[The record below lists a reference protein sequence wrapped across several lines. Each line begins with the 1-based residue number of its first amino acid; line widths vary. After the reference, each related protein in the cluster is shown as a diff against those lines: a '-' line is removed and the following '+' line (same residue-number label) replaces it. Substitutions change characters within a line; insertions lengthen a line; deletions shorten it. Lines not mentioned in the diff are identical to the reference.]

1 MSVFKTTPDLEKRVE
16 ILEKQVKEIIRAIGK
31 PLPPPPT
38 EVDDDDEE
46 FCIIS

>member
-16 ILEKQVKEIIRAIGK
+16 ILENQVKEILQAIGK
-31 PLPPPPT
+31 PLPPPKQDK
-38 EVDDDDEE
+38 DDEEE

>member
-16 ILEKQVKEIIRAIGK
+16 VLEKQVKEILRAIGK
-31 PLPPPPT
+31 TPPPAK
-38 EVDDDDEE
+38 EVKDDEEE